1 MRTTTVIRLVLAT
14 ALLAVLAVAGGAAS
28 ATDRASGPI
37 PKGEALQRAAESM
50 FADIQQASWVRDGRG
65 AHVMYVFF
73 DPNCPYCHKLYQ
85 ELRPQVE
92 RGEVE
97 LRWIPIGLLTTTSQ
111 GKAAAILEAADPSA
125 ALRRNEENFSVETG
139 SLGGVEE
146 ELVPRT
152 DTLARL
158 ARNLALLRRS
168 GLDSVPSLLFRD
180 TRHQARFVLGAPPAT
195 KLREIVSSLE

>member
-1 MRTTTVIRLVLAT
+1 MHLTLRLVLT
-14 ALLAVLAVAGGAAS
+14 ILFAVLAGAGGAAP
-28 ATDRASGPI
+28 AAERAPGPI

-50 FADIQQASWVRDGRG
+50 FADIQQASWVRDGRA

-73 DPNCPYCHKLYQ
+73 DPNCPYCHKLYLA
-85 ELRPQVE
+85 LRPQVE

-97 LRWIPIGLLTTTSQ
+97 LRWIPIGVLTATSQ
-111 GKAAAILEAADPSA
+111 GKAAAILEAADPTA
-125 ALRRNEENFSVETG
+125 ALRHNEENFSVETG

-146 ELVPRT
+146 ELVPRA

-180 TRHQARFVLGAPPAT
+180 ARHQARFVLGAPPAA
-195 KLREIVSSLE
+195 KLREIVSGLE